1 MSPLYRLLSSSCIV
15 AGLAAQTPIAAPA
28 PPAPASQPP
37 KSADTILVIN
47 GKPWSRQQWDQF
59 IDSLP
64 EGTLA
69 TYKTNPTEFVRQ
81 LAIIDHLT
89 TKAEQEK
96 FLDQDPYFIRYWL
109 ERRKLV
115 STFYQ
120 EHTQNTTIAT
130 DEEVRA
136 YFEKNRDRFTTVTLK
151 MIYLSPPAAGT
162 DLTVRAKAEDLYAQ
176 IKKGAD
182 FVKLVRDHSEEP
194 GSKARDG
201 DLGTLS
207 KSDALPDEVKA
218 VVFSLKKG
226 DVTQPISVP
235 NGVYIFRCEEAKTEK
250 FEDVKDTLSTEVRQ
264 RKYIDWF
271 ESERKKADVK
281 FIRQDYLSK

>member
-1 MSPLYRLLSSSCIV
+1 MGC
-15 AGLAAQTPIAAPA
+15 LAAQTPIAAPA
-28 PPAPASQPP
+28 PPAAAAERP
-37 KSADTILVIN
+37 KSNDTIVVIN
-47 GKPWSRQQWDQF
+47 GKAWSRQEWDQF

-64 EGTLA
+64 EGTLS
-69 TYKTNPTEFVRQ
+69 TYKSNPTEFVRQ

-96 FLDQDPYFIRYWL
+96 FLDKDPYLIRYWL

-120 EHTQNTTIAT
+120 EHTQNTTAAS

-136 YFEKNRDRFTTVTLK
+136 FYEKNKDRFTTVTLK
-151 MIYLSPPAAGT
+151 MIYLSPPAAGS
-162 DLTVRAKAEDLYAQ
+162 DLAVRAKADGLYAQ
-176 IKKGAD
+176 IQKGAD

-194 GSKARDG
+194 GSKGRDG

-218 VVFSLKKG
+218 VVFGMKKG
-226 DVTQPISVP
+226 EVTKPIAVT
-235 NGVYIFRCEEAKTEK
+235 NGIYIFRCEDAKTEK
-250 FEDVKDTLSTEVRQ
+250 FDDVKETLRTEVRQ
-264 RKYIDWF
+264 RKYIEWF
-271 ESERKKADVK
+271 DGERKKADVK
-281 FIRQDYLSK
+281 FVRQDYLTK